1 MANDKLHP
9 NVQNLRLMIPAMAMG
24 VIIFAAIVIFLVAG
38 WRMNTD
44 PTLENPLLL
53 ALAALAVMEIVVY
66 VVMRKVITGNL
77 RRRWL
82 GHAAE
87 DVPADELAKC
97 FQTLTLVG
105 AALAEGLSLFGIVT
119 LLITGNWL
127 AIAAPAVGLLLI
139 ALHFP
144 TRDKFN
150 RFAGNATGQHWG

>member
-1 MANDKLHP
+1 MTNDKLHP
-9 NVQNLRLMIPAMAMG
+9 SLQNLRLIIPAMALG

-38 WRMNTD
+38 GRMNTH

-53 ALAALAVMEIVVY
+53 ALVALAVMEVVAYIVI
-66 VVMRKVITGNL
+66 RKVITGNL

-87 DVPADELAKC
+87 DVPPDELAKW

-105 AALAEGLSLFGIVT
+105 AALAEAPSLFGLVI

-127 AIAAPAVGLLLI
+127 AIAAPAIGLLLI

-144 TRDKFN
+144 TRDKLN
-150 RFAGNATGQHWG
+150 RFAGNVTGQHWS